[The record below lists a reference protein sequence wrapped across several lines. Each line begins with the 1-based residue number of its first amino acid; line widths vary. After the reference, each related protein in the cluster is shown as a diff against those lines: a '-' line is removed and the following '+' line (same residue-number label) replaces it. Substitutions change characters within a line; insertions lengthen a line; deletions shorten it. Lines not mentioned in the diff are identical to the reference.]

1 MADSFFILILVCAS
15 AFVALLEI
23 QIEGGAGWAQL
34 FVFSLGHLPYTM
46 GVQPGWSTE
55 LRILAF
61 LIFFWVLEDFLWF
74 VFNPEYG
81 IRRFRRGDLVARRDL
96 VVVHAERL
104 LDLSSNRH
112 RPVCFWPGSRPGTCP
127 TCGLVNPPRLD

>member
-1 MADSFFILILVCAS
+1 MADSFFILILVCTATL
-15 AFVALLEI
+15 FALLEI
-23 QIEGGAGWAQL
+23 QIEGGAGWAEKVPTWRMRNRWTRFFLGARPVTGYHFYFQL
-34 FVFSLGHLPYTM
+34 FVFSLGHLPYAM

-81 IRRFRRGDLVARRDL
+81 IRRFRR
-96 VVVHAERL
+96 E
-104 LDLSSNRH
+104 
-112 RPVCFWPGSRPGTCP
+112 
-127 TCGLVNPPRLD
+127 